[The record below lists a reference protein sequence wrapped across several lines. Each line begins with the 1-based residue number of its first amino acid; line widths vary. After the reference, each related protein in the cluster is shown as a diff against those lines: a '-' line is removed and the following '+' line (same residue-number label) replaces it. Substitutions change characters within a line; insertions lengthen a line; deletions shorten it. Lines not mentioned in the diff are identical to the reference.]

1 MGTRLVIS
9 RADTAGPGTTQPML
23 LPTPARGVMSN
34 AKAGDVWA
42 GETRVGEGVWRSR
55 AGHGDNGR
63 LACGDGG

>member
-1 MGTRLVIS
+1 
-9 RADTAGPGTTQPML
+9 
-23 LPTPARGVMSN
+23 MSN

-42 GETRVGEGVWRSR
+42 GETRVGEGVRRSR